1 MEPLKLKAAFQDY
14 IWGGTRLR
22 EEFGKESDL
31 ERLAESWELSCHPAG
46 PAVIMNSVN
55 KGLTLKEYLEQDW
68 AVRVG
73 EGAARFSTFPVLI
86 KLIDACQDLSVQVQP
101 DDRYAREHEGGENG
115 KTECWY
121 IVDCEEGAALAYGF
135 NRELT
140 KEEFRASIQN
150 GTLLDVVQLMPVN
163 KGDVFFIEPGTLH
176 AIGAGILI
184 AEIQQNSNI
193 TYRVYDYDRVGLDGK
208 PRELHIDKA
217 VDVTKTWPAPPR
229 RRRPLMQFE
238 GYSADVIAD
247 CQFFTTTELPIAITT
262 AKGFSHEL
270 STSVPPRQEPKCEI
284 GCPFNASL
292 SSKNPMKFQV
302 GSFSLILL
310 IKQATS
316 RPKPPAPKI
325 AISFIFF

>member
-22 EEFGKESDL
+22 DEFGKESDL

-68 AVRVG
+68 AARVG

-86 KLIDACQDLSVQVQP
+86 KLIDACQDLSVQVHP

-193 TYRVYDYDRVGLDGK
+193 TYRVYDYDRVGADGK

-247 CQFFTTTELPIAITT
+247 CQFFTTTELHITEEAAFPAPNGISYTHLLCTEGDAALIYDDGVIMPIS
-262 AKGFSHEL
+262 KGESVFLPANFGAYTIRSKNCTIL
-270 STSVPPRQEPKCEI
+270 STQTLPRK
-284 GCPFNASL
+284 
-292 SSKNPMKFQV
+292 
-302 GSFSLILL
+302 
-310 IKQATS
+310 
-316 RPKPPAPKI
+316 
-325 AISFIFF
+325 

>member
-68 AVRVG
+68 AARVG

-86 KLIDACQDLSVQVQP
+86 KLIDACQDLSVQVHP

-247 CQFFTTTELPIAITT
+247 CQFFTTTELHITEEAAFPAPNGVSYTHLLCTEGDAALIYDDGVIMPIS
-262 AKGFSHEL
+262 KGESVFLPANFGAYTIRSRNCTIL
-270 STSVPPRQEPKCEI
+270 STQTLPRK
-284 GCPFNASL
+284 
-292 SSKNPMKFQV
+292 
-302 GSFSLILL
+302 
-310 IKQATS
+310 
-316 RPKPPAPKI
+316 
-325 AISFIFF
+325 

>member
-1 MEPLKLKAAFQDY
+1 
-14 IWGGTRLR
+14 
-22 EEFGKESDL
+22 
-31 ERLAESWELSCHPAG
+31 
-46 PAVIMNSVN
+46 MNSVN

-86 KLIDACQDLSVQVQP
+86 KLIDACQDLSVQVHP

-247 CQFFTTTELPIAITT
+247 CQFFTTTELHITEEAAFPAPNGVSYTHLLCTEGDAALIYDDGVIMPIS
-262 AKGFSHEL
+262 KGESVFLPANFGAYTIRSRNCTLL
-270 STSVPPRQEPKCEI
+270 STQTLPRK
-284 GCPFNASL
+284 
-292 SSKNPMKFQV
+292 
-302 GSFSLILL
+302 
-310 IKQATS
+310 
-316 RPKPPAPKI
+316 
-325 AISFIFF
+325 

>member
-22 EEFGKESDL
+22 DEFGKESDL

-86 KLIDACQDLSVQVQP
+86 KLIDACQDLSVQVHP

-229 RRRPLMQFE
+229 RRRP
-238 GYSADVIAD
+238 
-247 CQFFTTTELPIAITT
+247 
-262 AKGFSHEL
+262 
-270 STSVPPRQEPKCEI
+270 
-284 GCPFNASL
+284 
-292 SSKNPMKFQV
+292 
-302 GSFSLILL
+302 
-310 IKQATS
+310 
-316 RPKPPAPKI
+316 
-325 AISFIFF
+325 

>member
-86 KLIDACQDLSVQVQP
+86 KLIDACQDLSVQVHP

-247 CQFFTTTELPIAITT
+247 CQFFTTTELHITEEAAFPAPNGVSYTHLLCTEGDAALIYDDGVIMPIS
-262 AKGFSHEL
+262 KGESVFLPANFGAYTIRSRNCTLL
-270 STSVPPRQEPKCEI
+270 STQTLPRK
-284 GCPFNASL
+284 
-292 SSKNPMKFQV
+292 
-302 GSFSLILL
+302 
-310 IKQATS
+310 
-316 RPKPPAPKI
+316 
-325 AISFIFF
+325 

>member
-1 MEPLKLKAAFQDY
+1 MEPLKLKPACQDY

-22 EEFGKESDL
+22 DEFGKESDL

-55 KGLTLKEYLEQDW
+55 KGMTLKEYLEQDW
-68 AVRVG
+68 SARVG
-73 EGAARFSTFPVLI
+73 EGAAAFSTFPVLI
-86 KLIDACQDLSVQVQP
+86 KLIDACQDLSVQVHP

-208 PRELHIDKA
+208 PRELHIEKA

-229 RRRPLMQFE
+229 RRRPLMQYD

-247 CQFFTTTELPIAITT
+247 CQFFTTTELHITEEAAFAAPGGVSYTHLLCTAGDAALIYDDGVVMPIA
-262 AKGFSHEL
+262 KGDSVFLPANFGAYTLRSKDCTIL
-270 STSVPPRQEPKCEI
+270 STQTLPRK
-284 GCPFNASL
+284 
-292 SSKNPMKFQV
+292 
-302 GSFSLILL
+302 
-310 IKQATS
+310 
-316 RPKPPAPKI
+316 
-325 AISFIFF
+325 

>member
-86 KLIDACQDLSVQVQP
+86 KLIDACQDLSVQVHP

-193 TYRVYDYDRVGLDGK
+193 TYRVYDYDRVGVDGK

-247 CQFFTTTELPIAITT
+247 CQFFTTTELRITEEAAFPAPNGVSYTHLLCTEGDAALIYDDGVIMPIS
-262 AKGFSHEL
+262 KGESVFLPANFGAYTIRSRNCTML
-270 STSVPPRQEPKCEI
+270 STQTLPRK
-284 GCPFNASL
+284 
-292 SSKNPMKFQV
+292 
-302 GSFSLILL
+302 
-310 IKQATS
+310 
-316 RPKPPAPKI
+316 
-325 AISFIFF
+325 

>member
-86 KLIDACQDLSVQVQP
+86 KLIDACQDLSVQVHP

-208 PRELHIDKA
+208 PRELQIDKA

-247 CQFFTTTELPIAITT
+247 CQFFTTTELRITEEAAFPAPNGVSYTHLLCTEGDAALIYDDGVIMPIS
-262 AKGFSHEL
+262 KGESVFLPANFGAYTIRSRNCTLL
-270 STSVPPRQEPKCEI
+270 STQTLPRK
-284 GCPFNASL
+284 
-292 SSKNPMKFQV
+292 
-302 GSFSLILL
+302 
-310 IKQATS
+310 
-316 RPKPPAPKI
+316 
-325 AISFIFF
+325 

>member
-1 MEPLKLKAAFQDY
+1 MEPLKLKPACQDY

-22 EEFGKESDL
+22 DEFGKESDL

-55 KGLTLKEYLEQDW
+55 KGMTLKEYLEQDW
-68 AVRVG
+68 SARVG
-73 EGAARFSTFPVLI
+73 EGAAGFSTFPVLI
-86 KLIDACQDLSVQVQP
+86 KLIDACQDLSVQVHP

-150 GTLLDVVQLMPVN
+150 GTLLDVVQLVPVN

-208 PRELHIDKA
+208 PRELHIEKA

-229 RRRPLMQFE
+229 RRRPLMQYE

-247 CQFFTTTELPIAITT
+247 CQFFTTTELHITEEAAFAALGGVSYTHLLCTAGDAALIYDDGVVMPIS
-262 AKGFSHEL
+262 KGDSVFLPANFGAYTLRSKDCTIL
-270 STSVPPRQEPKCEI
+270 STQTLPRK
-284 GCPFNASL
+284 
-292 SSKNPMKFQV
+292 
-302 GSFSLILL
+302 
-310 IKQATS
+310 
-316 RPKPPAPKI
+316 
-325 AISFIFF
+325 

>member
-22 EEFGKESDL
+22 DEFGKESDL

-86 KLIDACQDLSVQVQP
+86 KLIDACQDLSVQVHP

-247 CQFFTTTELPIAITT
+247 CQFFTTTELHITEEAAFPAPNGVSYTHLLCTEGDAALIYDDGVIMPIS
-262 AKGFSHEL
+262 KGESVFLPANFGAYTIRSRNCTLL
-270 STSVPPRQEPKCEI
+270 STQTLPRK
-284 GCPFNASL
+284 
-292 SSKNPMKFQV
+292 
-302 GSFSLILL
+302 
-310 IKQATS
+310 
-316 RPKPPAPKI
+316 
-325 AISFIFF
+325 

>member
-22 EEFGKESDL
+22 DEFGKESDL

-68 AVRVG
+68 AARVG

-86 KLIDACQDLSVQVQP
+86 KLIDACQDLSVQVHP

-247 CQFFTTTELPIAITT
+247 CQFFTTTELHITEEAAFPAPNGVSYTHLLCTEGDAALIYDDGVIMPIS
-262 AKGFSHEL
+262 KGESVFLPANFGAYTIRSRNCTIL
-270 STSVPPRQEPKCEI
+270 STQTLPRK
-284 GCPFNASL
+284 
-292 SSKNPMKFQV
+292 
-302 GSFSLILL
+302 
-310 IKQATS
+310 
-316 RPKPPAPKI
+316 
-325 AISFIFF
+325 